1 MKRFIENFITF
12 ILIFLIIIIFGG
24 TVFFALDVFGV
35 IQVPEKYSL
44 ASLLYSQIEVIAAGE
59 NLTDDIIQDD
69 FNSKDKDKDK
79 VNDNNFIIENV
90 TETEEVS
97 ADDYKDPLEELER
110 LQEEQN
116 LNNYQSSQTVNVN
129 NFYYEQLDEYGK
141 IIYDRLYENIDK
153 LKTGTYEADFGTEF
167 NDLLHEENGTEVLNN
182 SFQLAI
188 NALTFDNTDLFYID
202 VTKINLLTE
211 ITTRAFST
219 TYRVKIGGNG
229 QSYLAD
235 GFWDEEY
242 VDIALGYVE
251 DIKNNIISKTTGKDR
266 VEQIKIVHD
275 YLVDTVE
282 YDLEAG
288 SNIYN
293 IYGTLIDKRAVC
305 EGYARA
311 FKYILDDLE
320 IPTVIAC
327 GLAKNSAG
335 VTETHAWNYVQLENG
350 QWYAIDVT
358 WDDPVIIGSG
368 IISDS
373 IKYQYF
379 LKGANKFFEDHFED
393 GNIVGEADFEY
404 PKLSVLD
411 YYN

>member
-35 IQVPEKYSL
+35 IHVPEKYSL

-69 FNSKDKDKDK
+69 FNSKDKDKI
-79 VNDNNFIIENV
+79 NDNNFIIENV

>member
-1 MKRFIENFITF
+1 MRRFIENFITF

-24 TVFFALDVFGV
+24 TVFFSLDVFGV

-44 ASLLYSQIEVIAAGE
+44 ASLLYSKIEVIATGE
-59 NLTDDIIQDD
+59 NLTDDIIRDD
-69 FNSKDKDKDK
+69 FNTKDEITENED
-79 VNDNNFIIENV
+79 IIENV
-90 TETEEVS
+90 SETEEVS
-97 ADDYKDPLEELER
+97 AEDYKDPLEELER
-110 LQEEQN
+110 LKEEQN
-116 LNNYQSSQTVNVN
+116 LTNYQSSQTVNVN

-141 IIYDRLYENIDK
+141 IIYDKLYENIDK

-182 SFQLAI
+182 AFQLAI

-242 VDIALGYVE
+242 VNIALGYVE
-251 DIKNNIISKTTGKDR
+251 DVKNNIIEKTTGKDQI
-266 VEQIKIVHD
+266 EQIKIVHD

-335 VTETHAWNYVQLENG
+335 ITETHAWNYVQLEDG

-368 IISDS
+368 IINDT

>member
-35 IQVPEKYSL
+35 IHVPEKYSL

-69 FNSKDKDKDK
+69 FNSKDKDKI
-79 VNDNNFIIENV
+79 NDNNFIIENV

-97 ADDYKDPLEELER
+97 ADDYKDPIEELER

-141 IIYDRLYENIDK
+141 VIYDRLYENIDK

>member
-1 MKRFIENFITF
+1 MRRFIENFITF
-12 ILIFLIIIIFGG
+12 ILIFLIIIISGG
-24 TVFFALDVFGV
+24 TIFFALDIFGF

-59 NLTDDIIQDD
+59 NLIEDISEED
-69 FNSKDKDKDK
+69 FEVKHKDE
-79 VNDNNFIIENV
+79 NIIENV
-90 TETEEVS
+90 STTEEVS
-97 ADDYKDPLEELER
+97 AEDYKDPLEELER

-116 LNNYQSSQTVNVN
+116 INNYQSSQTVNIN

-141 IIYDRLYENIDK
+141 IIYDKLYQNMDK
-153 LKTGTYEADFGTEF
+153 LKTGTYEADFGTQF
-167 NDLLHEENGTEVLNN
+167 DDLLHEENGTEILNN

-188 NALTFDNTDLFYID
+188 NALTFDNTELFYID

-229 QSYLAD
+229 QSYLAE
-235 GFWDEEY
+235 GFWDKEY

-251 DIKNNIISKTTGKDR
+251 DIKNDIISKTSGKDR
-266 VEQIKIVHD
+266 IEQIKIVHD
-275 YLVDTVE
+275 YLIDTVE
-282 YDLEAG
+282 YDIDAG

-335 VTETHAWNYVQLENG
+335 ITETHAWNYVQLENG
-350 QWYAIDVT
+350 EWYAIDVT

-368 IISDS
+368 KINDN

-379 LKGANKFFEDHFED
+379 LRGANKFFEDHFED
-393 GNIVGEADFEY
+393 GNIVGKSDFKY

>member
-69 FNSKDKDKDK
+69 FNSKDKDK

-116 LNNYQSSQTVNVN
+116 INNYQSSQTVNVN